1 VLLDLPFPPTPENAP
16 RFAALAVEAALDVD
30 NISLDYAPDSLRSV
44 EAVLDRE
51 GAGRKDAA
59 ALLFGCYV
67 GEVFVRAGRGRW
79 RATDETPMKGMT
91 DVPLLVELGSG
102 DYCNPLSRVRKYCES
117 GAGESLVRFWE
128 VFTSDRARGEPPRRT
143 WWRRLL
149 GR

>member
-1 VLLDLPFPPTPENAP
+1 MTLDLPFPPTPENAP
-16 RFAALAVEAALDVD
+16 RFAALAVEAALNVD
-30 NISLDYAPDSLRSV
+30 NVCLDYSPGSLRSV

-79 RATDETPMKGMT
+79 RATGETPMKDMA
-91 DVPLLVELGSG
+91 DVPLLVELASG
-102 DYCNPLSRVRKYCES
+102 DYCNPLGRVRKYCES
-117 GAGESLVRFWE
+117 GSGESLVAFWG
-128 VFTSDRARGEPPRRT
+128 VFTKERAPAEPPRRT
-143 WWRRLL
+143 WWRRLF